1 MARRTDPLEDLP
13 NGARRRRTRVRGR
26 RHGRRN
32 AVAVV
37 LVVLFGIP
45 LVLVL
50 TGLGATAA
58 FKNSCALSSLQPVT
72 IGQNSFVYAADG
84 TLLGSI
90 PAERNRQPVPL
101 SQISPWMSKATI
113 AVEDRRFYQH
123 GGVDYWGIARAA
135 WRDATKGRVVEG
147 GSTIT
152 QQLVRNLYISRERT
166 IQRKI
171 KEACLAIKLNH
182 AWSKDRILA
191 AWMNQVY
198 FGNHAYGVEAAAQ
211 TYFSK
216 PAKDLTLI
224 QSALLAGLPQAPSLY
239 DPVLH
244 PDAALER
251 RATVLKELYENG
263 DISVFRYQDALRD
276 QSLHLN
282 PGRLYTEIREPY
294 FFSYV
299 RDQLIAKY
307 GVQTVQSGG
316 LRVYTTIDPAFQR
329 AAKEAITETL
339 YLKDDPAAAL
349 VSINPANGAIRAMAA
364 VYPGRKA
371 NQFNLV
377 AQARRQAGSTFKTFV
392 LTEAVNQG
400 INPSTATYVSAPFR
414 YQPDPVIPAWEVST
428 YSHSYSGLITVQ
440 QATLQSDNTVYAQ
453 LTLDVDPENVAEMA
467 HQLGIQSPLE
477 PVPSIGL
484 GSNAI
489 SPLDMASAYA
499 TLAAG
504 GIYSRPMAIRK
515 VILANGK
522 EDEGA
527 GWGKPVRK
535 RVVSDGVAYTVTKIL
550 EQNIQYGTG
559 TRANFGRPAAGKTG
573 TTDDHADAWFCG
585 YLPNLEATV
594 WVGYPQGEIPMENVH
609 GISVAGG
616 SFPAE
621 IWRLF
626 MERATRYSPAQDF
639 TLPKTYPVW
648 KYFQRGQYAIQWVS
662 TDTTSSTTTGT
673 TKTTITTEPEA
684 TTTIQEVTIP
694 VDEPPDTVT
703 IAPPPTTTAPPPTTT
718 APPLPPPPTTTPPPP
733 PEPPATTTTGLVPPP

>member
-251 RATVLKELYENG
+251 RATVLKALYENG